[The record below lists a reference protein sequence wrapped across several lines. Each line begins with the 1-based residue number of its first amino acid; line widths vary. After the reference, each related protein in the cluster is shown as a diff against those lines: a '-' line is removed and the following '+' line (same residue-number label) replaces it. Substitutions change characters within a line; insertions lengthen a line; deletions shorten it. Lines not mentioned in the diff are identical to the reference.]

1 MKVLLSF
8 VLAFTVVFLLNNF
21 GSNAYAQ
28 ELQCPEINMLTISGE
43 KKFDDSDIACYYEVY
58 MDLDGDG
65 YTEEYGHAIIHL
77 DWLPKSEHT
86 RFETCFEFA
95 QYYPPVADK
104 IDSKTYYSYVEF
116 ESTWTESGE
125 PPFSS
130 SVQNAAIDLFRE
142 LENSGLAL
150 PCESDFEFDI
160 DVPVFETVKQKDTVR
175 IPVEVTLVKGEPKE
189 VALSTTTFQES
200 LGIYGWFEQDLVTPT
215 QRIYLV
221 VQTSCNTPPD
231 NYQFYANGIATSDS
245 ASSTD
250 MVTVTV
256 ESSSDCPSQNNQIG
270 QTNISGSINESLDTA
285 FDLTNQ
291 GKYQEAI
298 PYYDNVL
305 QQEPDNVNALYNKAN
320 TL

>member
-21 GSNAYAQ
+21 GSNVYAQ

-160 DVPVFETVKQKDTVR
+160 DVPVF
-175 IPVEVTLVKGEPKE
+175 
-189 VALSTTTFQES
+189 
-200 LGIYGWFEQDLVTPT
+200 
-215 QRIYLV
+215 
-221 VQTSCNTPPD
+221 
-231 NYQFYANGIATSDS
+231 
-245 ASSTD
+245 
-250 MVTVTV
+250 
-256 ESSSDCPSQNNQIG
+256 
-270 QTNISGSINESLDTA
+270 
-285 FDLTNQ
+285 
-291 GKYQEAI
+291 
-298 PYYDNVL
+298 
-305 QQEPDNVNALYNKAN
+305 
-320 TL
+320 